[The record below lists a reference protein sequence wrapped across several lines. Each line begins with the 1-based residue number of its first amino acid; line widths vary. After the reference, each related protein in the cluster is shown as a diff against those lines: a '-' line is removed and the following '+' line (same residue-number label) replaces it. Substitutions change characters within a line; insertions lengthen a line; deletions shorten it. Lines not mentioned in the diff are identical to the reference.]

1 MSLIPGSERSPAGSH
16 GNTLQ
21 HSCLENM
28 NRGAWPAT
36 VQGVASVMPDYLWR
50 YRLQCLNIC
59 CSGVLITLQGSV
71 SLFGYALFLLQPI
84 NFTLQVAELQ

>member
-1 MSLIPGSERSPAGSH
+1 MLVFFFFFFHLIGSLLTSQVALVIKNSPVSAGDIRDMSLIPGSERSPAGSH

-36 VQGVASVMPDYLWR
+36 VQGVASVMPDYL
-50 YRLQCLNIC
+50 
-59 CSGVLITLQGSV
+59 
-71 SLFGYALFLLQPI
+71 
-84 NFTLQVAELQ
+84 